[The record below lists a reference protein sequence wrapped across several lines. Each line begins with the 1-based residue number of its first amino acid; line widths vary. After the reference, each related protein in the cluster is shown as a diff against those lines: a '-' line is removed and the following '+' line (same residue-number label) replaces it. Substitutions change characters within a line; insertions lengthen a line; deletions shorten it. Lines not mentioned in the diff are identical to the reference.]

1 MHAHLSGP
9 NDQYARVRMA
19 GGVLAS
25 RDLVGTQ
32 PSVHSIHRRREAIRA
47 GREIG
52 LEMVIS
58 GFIDGPAEN
67 TGPTSALV
75 ATEDSAR
82 AIVRNYAAMG
92 YDQIKIYS
100 SLRPELV
107 PVIVEEATRHGL
119 RVSGHVPA
127 FMTAEQGVRAGM
139 SEINHANFLMLNFF
153 GDTIDTRGTDRFY
166 LPMEQWP
173 SIDID
178 SERVQAFIR
187 LLRERNIIL
196 DPTLCIFKAQWG
208 QPGGFPARD
217 GYTLEH
223 YRGGYQRMEE
233 LVMAMY
239 RGGIRL
245 VAGTD
250 NSCTVQDELA
260 IYAGMGIPTWDLL
273 RMATIDAA
281 VVTGRAAT
289 LGSIV
294 PGKTADFILLDA
306 DPSVDIANTR
316 RVSLILKGGVP
327 LTPAVLRGGTEWP

>member
-1 MHAHLSGP
+1 
-9 NDQYARVRMA
+9 
-19 GGVLAS
+19 
-25 RDLVGTQ
+25 
-32 PSVHSIHRRREAIRA
+32 
-47 GREIG
+47 
-52 LEMVIS
+52 
-58 GFIDGPAEN
+58 
-67 TGPTSALV
+67 
-75 ATEDSAR
+75 
-82 AIVRNYAAMG
+82 
-92 YDQIKIYS
+92 
-100 SLRPELV
+100 
-107 PVIVEEATRHGL
+107 
-119 RVSGHVPA
+119 
-127 FMTAEQGVRAGM
+127 M

-306 DPSVDIANTR
+306 DPSADIANTR